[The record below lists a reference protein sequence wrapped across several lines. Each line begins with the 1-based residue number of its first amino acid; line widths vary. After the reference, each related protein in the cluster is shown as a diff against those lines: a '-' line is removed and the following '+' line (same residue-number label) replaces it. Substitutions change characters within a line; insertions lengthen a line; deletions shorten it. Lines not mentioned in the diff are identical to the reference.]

1 MKLNY
6 TLETVEE
13 RLEVVQ
19 KILEENPNP
28 SEKYLE
34 ILSDYLVIPIEKKE
48 RKERYILT
56 ENRLSTIN
64 KRETSLEGLT
74 EQLENGE
81 DGIYN
86 IMNESKVTL
95 LQPKVSI
102 TKSDLEEIPLLAQL
116 RDSINRWEAL
126 LPHAT
131 GRDAY
136 IIKKTLIE
144 MRKDQYLIKN
154 AYRKPI
160 VANKLV
166 RSHGSIKLDES
177 YKIKGDSII
186 TSGFTL
192 CDPKICQI
200 ILCNYS
206 RLKQESY
213 GEFKGDTYY
222 LMEDFDRLATKAL
235 QPYPMYE
242 RIVEC
247 KVDGLPNTD
256 IQLILIKEF
265 NKTHSIEY
273 ISSLWRNKIP
283 NLIAV
288 QAENELLNWH
298 YLEVEKGKYKKCSR
312 CGQIKLA
319 HNKYFSK
326 NKTSKDGWY
335 SICKACRSKRKEKQN
350 G

>member
-6 TLETVEE
+6 NLETVEE

-116 RDSINRWEAL
+116 RDSTNRWEAL

-160 VANKLV
+160 VASKLM
-166 RSHGSIKLDES
+166 RCHGSIKLDES

-192 CDPKICQI
+192 SDPKI
-200 ILCNYS
+200 
-206 RLKQESY
+206 
-213 GEFKGDTYY
+213 
-222 LMEDFDRLATKAL
+222 
-235 QPYPMYE
+235 
-242 RIVEC
+242 
-247 KVDGLPNTD
+247 
-256 IQLILIKEF
+256 
-265 NKTHSIEY
+265 
-273 ISSLWRNKIP
+273 
-283 NLIAV
+283 
-288 QAENELLNWH
+288 
-298 YLEVEKGKYKKCSR
+298 
-312 CGQIKLA
+312 
-319 HNKYFSK
+319 
-326 NKTSKDGWY
+326 
-335 SICKACRSKRKEKQN
+335 
-350 G
+350 

>member
-6 TLETVEE
+6 NLETVEE

-86 IMNESKVTL
+86 IINESKLTL

-126 LPHAT
+126 LPHAA

-160 VANKLV
+160 VASKLV

-186 TSGFTL
+186 THSSH
-192 CDPKICQI
+192 
-200 ILCNYS
+200 ILYMN
-206 RLKQESY
+206 
-213 GEFKGDTYY
+213 
-222 LMEDFDRLATKAL
+222 A
-235 QPYPMYE
+235 
-242 RIVEC
+242 
-247 KVDGLPNTD
+247 
-256 IQLILIKEF
+256 
-265 NKTHSIEY
+265 
-273 ISSLWRNKIP
+273 
-283 NLIAV
+283 
-288 QAENELLNWH
+288 
-298 YLEVEKGKYKKCSR
+298 
-312 CGQIKLA
+312 
-319 HNKYFSK
+319 
-326 NKTSKDGWY
+326 
-335 SICKACRSKRKEKQN
+335 
-350 G
+350 

>member
-1 MKLNY
+1 
-6 TLETVEE
+6 
-13 RLEVVQ
+13 
-19 KILEENPNP
+19 
-28 SEKYLE
+28 
-34 ILSDYLVIPIEKKE
+34 
-48 RKERYILT
+48 
-56 ENRLSTIN
+56 
-64 KRETSLEGLT
+64 
-74 EQLENGE
+74 
-81 DGIYN
+81 
-86 IMNESKVTL
+86 MNESKVTL

-116 RDSINRWEAL
+116 RDSIKRWEAL

-160 VANKLV
+160 IANKLI